1 MFINLYIARLTY
13 RFILIYTAVW
23 QLLLNEYVMLCYD
36 LGMGYNATAGNPDE
50 NVRDTGFALGVL
62 DFTWATRPEPRR
74 RTGNTSAYS
83 VGGVA

>member
-1 MFINLYIARLTY
+1 
-13 RFILIYTAVW
+13 
-23 QLLLNEYVMLCYD
+23 MLCYD